1 MTNNYRF
8 ETKQVHASQVIDK
21 ETNSRALPIYQ
32 TSSFTFND
40 TDHAANLFGLKEF
53 GNIYTRLTNP
63 TTAAFEI
70 RVAELEGG
78 VAAVAVAS
86 GMAAITYAIQN
97 ISNSGDHIVATT
109 SLYGG
114 THTLFEHTFRKFGI
128 EVSLVDTSSLEN
140 VKKALKE
147 NTKAIF
153 VETIGNPEGNVED
166 LEALAEIAHKNGVP
180 LIVDNTFASPYL
192 CRPIEFGADIVVHS
206 ATKFIGGHGTSIGG
220 VIVDSGKFDWTGGK
234 FKGLTEPEPSY
245 HNLVFTESF
254 GEAAYAIKLRTT
266 LLRDTGA
273 ALSPFNA
280 FLVAQGLETLS
291 LRVERHVENTKKVI
305 EFLSNHDK
313 VEWIKYAG
321 TQDSPYK
328 PLQEKYLPKGAGSI
342 FTFGVK
348 GGKAAGKKFIEALEL
363 FSLLANVGDAKSLI
377 IHPAS
382 TTHAQLSEAEQLAAG
397 VSPETIRISVGIEHI
412 DDIIADLERGLRV
425 I

>member
-8 ETKQVHASQVIDK
+8 ETKQVHAGQVIDK

-97 ISNSGDHIVATT
+97 IANSGDHIVATT

-166 LEALAEIAHKNGVP
+166 LEALAEIAHKHDVP

-280 FLVAQGLETLS
+280 FLLAQGLETLS

>member
-1 MTNNYRF
+1 MAKQHRF
-8 ETKQVHASQVIDK
+8 ETLQVHAGQVIDK
-21 ETNSRALPIYQ
+21 ETNARALPIYQ
-32 TSSFTFND
+32 TTSFTFND
-40 TDHAANLFGLKEF
+40 TEHAANLFGLKEL
-53 GNIYTRLTNP
+53 GNIYSRLTNP
-63 TTAAFEI
+63 TTAAFET

-78 VAAVAVAS
+78 VAGVAVAS
-86 GMAAITYAIQN
+86 GMAAITYAIQT
-97 ISNSGDHIVATT
+97 ITNSGDHIVATT

-114 THTLFEHTFRKFGI
+114 THTLFEHTFKKFGI
-128 EVSLVDTSSLEN
+128 EATLVDTTNLEH
-140 VKKALKE
+140 VKEALKE

-166 LEALAEIAHKNGVP
+166 IEALANIAHNHGIP

-220 VIVDSGKFDWTGGK
+220 VIIDSGKFDWNNGK
-234 FKGLTEPEPSY
+234 FKSLSEPDPSY
-245 HNLVFTESF
+245 HNLIFTEAF
-254 GEAAYAIKLRTT
+254 GEAAYAFKIRTT

-273 ALSPFNA
+273 AISPFNS
-280 FLVAQGLETLS
+280 FLLIQGLETLS
-291 LRVERHVENTKKVI
+291 LRVERHVDNTKKVI
-305 EFLSNHDK
+305 DFLTNHDK
-313 VEWIKYAG
+313 VAWVKYAG
-321 TQDSPYK
+321 TSDSPYK

-348 GGKAAGKKFIEALEL
+348 GGREAGKKFIESLEL

-382 TTHAQLSEAEQLAAG
+382 TTHAQLTEDEQIAAG
-397 VSPETIRISVGIEHI
+397 VNPETIRISIGIEHI
-412 DDIIADLERGLRV
+412 DDIIEDLEHGLSV

>member
-1 MTNNYRF
+1 MTKQYRF
-8 ETKQVHASQVIDK
+8 ETLQVHAGQVIDK
-21 ETNSRALPIYQ
+21 ETNARALPIYQ
-32 TSSFTFND
+32 TTSFTFND
-40 TDHAANLFGLKEF
+40 TEHAANLFGLKEL
-53 GNIYTRLTNP
+53 GNIYSRLTNP
-63 TTAAFEI
+63 TTAAFET

-78 VAAVAVAS
+78 VAGVAVAS
-86 GMAAITYAIQN
+86 GMAAITYAIQT
-97 ISNSGDHIVATT
+97 IANSGDHIVATT

-114 THTLFEHTFRKFGI
+114 THTLFEHTFKKFGI
-128 EVSLVDTSSLEN
+128 EATLVDTTNLEN
-140 VKKALKE
+140 VKEALKE

-166 LEALAEIAHKNGVP
+166 IEALANIAHNHGIP

-220 VIVDSGKFDWTGGK
+220 VIIDSGNFDWNNGM
-234 FKGLTEPEPSY
+234 FKNLSEPDPSY
-245 HNLVFTESF
+245 HNLVFTEAF
-254 GEAAYAIKLRTT
+254 GEAAYAFKIRTT

-273 ALSPFNA
+273 AISPFNS
-280 FLVAQGLETLS
+280 FLLTQGLETLS

-305 EFLSNHDK
+305 AFLSNHDK
-313 VEWIKYAG
+313 VAWIKYAD
-321 TQDSPYK
+321 TPESPHK
-328 PLQEKYLPKGAGSI
+328 TLQEKYLPKGAGSI

-348 GGKAAGKKFIEALEL
+348 GGREAGKKFIESLEL

-382 TTHAQLSEAEQLAAG
+382 TTHAQLTEAEQLAAG
-397 VSPETIRISVGIEHI
+397 VSPETIRISIGIEHI
-412 DDIIADLERGLRV
+412 DDIIADLEQGLSV